1 MKQGTALFNWRRLND
16 SSQVETDVSL
26 TLRHHHEPI
35 LVVRERTMETLYLDR
50 IYQLVENKDSLRFAD
65 GERGMVLQSAIS
77 EPEDLRENQ
86 ENFLSTD

>member
-1 MKQGTALFNWRRLND
+1 MKQVQGYLTGADFLEFLT
-16 SSQVETDVSL
+16 SDVSL

-35 LVVRERTMETLYLDR
+35 LVVRERTMETQYLDR
-50 IYQLVENKDSLRFAD
+50 IYQLVENKDSLRFVD
-65 GERGMVLQSAIS
+65 GERGMVLHSAIS